1 VTAQLESLNI
11 GQMKTDFNDFYERIK
26 RVEAEM
32 LQTMHDCK
40 IMYQEVAAGFT
51 KNARDRSDYN
61 NDYERMS
68 AMAESSVNTFREQ
81 MNEFQLKLEKLNYCI
96 LSIVNED
103 EAA

>member
-1 VTAQLESLNI
+1 
-11 GQMKTDFNDFYERIK
+11 
-26 RVEAEM
+26 
-32 LQTMHDCK
+32 
-40 IMYQEVAAGFT
+40 MYQEVGAGFT

-81 MNEFQLKLEKLNYCI
+81 INEFQLKLEKLNYCI

>member
-1 VTAQLESLNI
+1 
-11 GQMKTDFNDFYERIK
+11 MKTDFTDFYDRIK
-26 RVEAEM
+26 KVEAEM
-32 LQTMHDCK
+32 QQTMRDCK
-40 IMYQEVAAGFT
+40 IMYHEVEAGFT

-68 AMAESSVNTFREQ
+68 VMAEASVNAFRETL
-81 MNEFQLKLEKLNYCI
+81 NDFQQKFDKLNYCI